1 MRSKTNF
8 KEMYL
13 VDATA
18 YNKINNTSTT
28 TTSTPIILGKSN
40 TQISPPAL
48 NVSVSAPVTT
58 EKEIAIPSTY
68 PSTQSTTSVGV
79 QSDVLHTKSIGN
91 MTDSPP
97 TKEEEASQTPHNS
110 PQQGV
115 LINRNEEVSNRNLRI
130 NYHPTRSNNHG
141 VRNNIRTSRNKPY
154 PFQNTY
160 HPSSMEYHTKQHDY
174 SNLNQQRSTNS
185 LEKSESPITN
195 TTLQYIVPDTDFQRE
210 VMNFTT
216 NSPIQNSNHTMLPQP
231 MDYTT
236 NQYSSPL
243 ALPQPKTHPQMM
255 DYATNLPIQY
265 INPNTQLINYTT
277 DSLNQDSDMVSLPQP
292 HQYSTHPAFPKRESQ
307 PMEYTYSKP
316 IKYSSPKALPP
327 PLKEDEED
335 CEQCS
340 ASGYRKYDV
349 SLPFNTGLPDNVLFT
364 CTLCENET
372 NFNSKEKLERHMR
385 NIHDAF
391 TQVEKGIKRKYKQ
404 NKISLKKN
412 KKKTLDEIVPY
423 LMYDF
428 KKPT

>member
-115 LINRNEEVSNRNLRI
+115 LMNRNEEVSNRNLRI

-185 LEKSESPITN
+185 LEKSEK
-195 TTLQYIVPDTDFQRE
+195 VKH
-210 VMNFTT
+210 
-216 NSPIQNSNHTMLPQP
+216 NSSIH
-231 MDYTT
+231 
-236 NQYSSPL
+236 
-243 ALPQPKTHPQMM
+243 
-255 DYATNLPIQY
+255 
-265 INPNTQLINYTT
+265 
-277 DSLNQDSDMVSLPQP
+277 
-292 HQYSTHPAFPKRESQ
+292 
-307 PMEYTYSKP
+307 
-316 IKYSSPKALPP
+316 
-327 PLKEDEED
+327 
-335 CEQCS
+335 CS
-340 ASGYRKYDV
+340 
-349 SLPFNTGLPDNVLFT
+349 
-364 CTLCENET
+364 
-372 NFNSKEKLERHMR
+372 
-385 NIHDAF
+385 
-391 TQVEKGIKRKYKQ
+391 
-404 NKISLKKN
+404 
-412 KKKTLDEIVPY
+412 
-423 LMYDF
+423 
-428 KKPT
+428 